1 MVMIDIL
8 SVNFFALK
16 FPHPKQDIH
25 SFYFGLSPLPP
36 SLPPSFPPFQLT
48 CPQVNALF
56 HSNYLLYLLAYLH
69 TDFLGFFL
77 FFSLFFSISSWYI
90 FGHFFTFLSFLPFSS
105 YVYTPS
111 FLHHNSLFI
120 LPCQFINIM

>member
-1 MVMIDIL
+1 MYSQENGYDWYSFCQLFRAQIPSPKTRYSFIL
-8 SVNFFALK
+8 FWAL
-16 FPHPKQDIH
+16 
-25 SFYFGLSPLPP
+25 SSP
-36 SLPPSFPPFQLT
+36 SLPPFQLT